1 MVTFWWSIKLRSH
14 TLQHQNSQFIV
25 LFVCF
30 SHAIGMLLV
39 GNNVPIAPQ
48 SDASCTVISL
58 LFVKK
63 SDFSAK

>member
-1 MVTFWWSIKLRSH
+1 
-14 TLQHQNSQFIV
+14 
-25 LFVCF
+25 
-30 SHAIGMLLV
+30 MLLV

-63 SDFSAK
+63 SDFAAKLSAVCSWFAY